1 MKINYK
7 ELNSKIAQAFGLP
20 EKLDRETSERLKKTH
35 KIFQKINRRQ
45 AIINKKYEHVNCG
58 FKDEKCGKHPVCIV
72 CVGRSF
78 FKTKDGIC
86 TMEDILL
93 SRYKDWSET
102 EIKIIKTLGN

>member
-7 ELNSKIAQAFGLP
+7 ELNSKIAKAFGLP
-20 EKLDRETSERLKKTH
+20 EELDRETSERLKETH

-45 AIINKKYEHVNCG
+45 AIINKKYKQISCG
-58 FKDEKCGKHPVCIV
+58 IKNEKCGTQPVCLV
-72 CVGRSF
+72 CLGRTF
-78 FKTKDGIC
+78 FRTKDGIH

-93 SRYKDWSET
+93 SRYKDWSER